1 MSNDDMAPVEND
13 EPADRA
19 EDAAQA
25 GPQQAAREADGE
37 WRQFIRSEAE
47 KWRRRKDD
55 QEATLNAAASGPK
68 PMLASVV
75 EQLPINRM
83 IQSTVR
89 FIKKELDLQSAK
101 NRKKRRKGS

>member
-13 EPADRA
+13 EPAERA

-25 GPQQAAREADGE
+25 ELPQAATEADGE

-55 QEATLNAAASGPK
+55 QEATLNAAASGPE
-68 PMLASVV
+68 PTLTSVV
-75 EQLPINRM
+75 EQLPIDRM
-83 IQSTVR
+83 IQSAVR
-89 FIKKELDLQSAK
+89 LIKKELDLQSAK
-101 NRKKRRKGS
+101 KRKKRR